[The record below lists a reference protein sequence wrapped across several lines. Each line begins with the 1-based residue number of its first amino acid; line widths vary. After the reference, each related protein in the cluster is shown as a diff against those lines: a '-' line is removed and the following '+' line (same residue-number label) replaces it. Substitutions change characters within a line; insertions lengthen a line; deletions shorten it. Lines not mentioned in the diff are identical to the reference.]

1 MDVLKVQT
9 TQRREHMKKGLLDL
23 YDGLYWLHCAIHRP
37 CRY

>member
-1 MDVLKVQT
+1 MDVLKSQT
-9 TQRREHMKKGLLDL
+9 TQKIYEKKDLLDL